1 MKSHIHFKKSP
12 QCFFESFFSQN
23 IEMILPYQIDDVDEV
38 IETAGTPN
46 IAGLF

>member
-12 QCFFESFFSQN
+12 QSFLKVFSQN